1 MAKHQK
7 PASDARLNAKIRRQF
22 LDHLAATA
30 NVSASARTA
39 GVASS
44 AVYAERRRSAAFRG
58 DWALALAE
66 GYARLE
72 TELLAEA
79 LQVASPRTGDATL
92 KARAQKHRLA
102 IALLGA
108 HRASVKGGNSASA
121 PAMTKPDLPTLKAQ
135 LILKLTQMR
144 ERADAAKAAAAS
156 RASNPKNAPNAGGGD
171 IGPA

>member
-39 GVASS
+39 GVAGS

-72 TELLAEA
+72 IDLLAEA

-92 KARAQKHRLA
+92 KARAQIGADKKGYV
-102 IALLGA
+102 LGD
-108 HRASVKGGNSASA
+108 HSISGASPERWARGCNSGG
-121 PAMTKPDLPTLKAQ
+121 DL
-135 LILKLTQMR
+135 
-144 ERADAAKAAAAS
+144 AS
-156 RASNPKNAPNAGGGD
+156 RPRRCRRQSGREHGRKLLACG
-171 IGPA
+171 

>member
-1 MAKHQK
+1 MAINRK
-7 PASDARLNAKIRRQF
+7 PASDSRLNAKIRRQF

-39 GVASS
+39 GVAGS

-72 TELLAEA
+72 TDLLAEA

-108 HRASVKGGNSASA
+108 HRASVKGGAGASA
-121 PAMTKPDLPTLKAQ
+121 PLPVKPDLPTLKAQ

-144 ERADAAKAAAAS
+144 ERADAAKAAAAA
-156 RASNPKNAPNAGGGD
+156 RAGAAVDAPKTDGGD
-171 IGPA
+171 IGPD